1 MDVLVVYALETH
13 IEKILV
19 MLKEKLIFWKDL
31 I

>member
-1 MDVLVVYALETH
+1 MDVSVVYALEMH

>member
-1 MDVLVVYALETH
+1 MDVSVVYALVTH

-19 MLKEKLIFWKDL
+19 MLKEKLIFWKEL